1 MSGIFTGIGTGPGDP
16 ELMTLKAVKVI
27 RACSV
32 IALPVSDPTL
42 EKPVYEAAGQ
52 RTEEQGNAPAR
63 IPDGIWQSAWP
74 GRLRRARC
82 LRSGRR
88 TGSGCPCR

>member
-1 MSGIFTGIGTGPGDP
+1 MSGIFTGVGTGPGDP

-42 EKPVYEAAGQ
+42 EKPVYEAAG
-52 RTEEQGNAPAR
+52 RRKEEQGNAAG
-63 IPDGIWQSAWP
+63 PDGCAAGGEPAGDPHPP
-74 GRLRRARC
+74 GFV
-82 LRSGRR
+82 
-88 TGSGCPCR
+88 